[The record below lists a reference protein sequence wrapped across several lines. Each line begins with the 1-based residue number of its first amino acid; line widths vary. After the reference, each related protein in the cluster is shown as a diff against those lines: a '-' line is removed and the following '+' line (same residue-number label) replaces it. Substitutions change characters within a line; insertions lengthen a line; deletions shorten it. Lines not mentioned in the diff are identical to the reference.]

1 MELMGI
7 MTEKQNRDIETR
19 LGNKLNDVKNEMA
32 GAIQTVAGRQDT
44 MEKEQQS
51 MRQQM
56 EEMKEQM
63 VDIKKIAMTSQAGKD
78 DPTFAEVL
86 QRPRPAETGNT
97 STF

>member
-1 MELMGI
+1 MALTEERFMELMGI
-7 MTEKQNRDIETR
+7 MTEKQNRDIETK
-19 LGNKLNDVKNEMA
+19 LGNKLDDVKNEMA

-63 VDIKKIAMTSQAGKD
+63 VDIKKRQEMSALLIIRQCFILVMTKK
-78 DPTFAEVL
+78 VK
-86 QRPRPAETGNT
+86 
-97 STF
+97 